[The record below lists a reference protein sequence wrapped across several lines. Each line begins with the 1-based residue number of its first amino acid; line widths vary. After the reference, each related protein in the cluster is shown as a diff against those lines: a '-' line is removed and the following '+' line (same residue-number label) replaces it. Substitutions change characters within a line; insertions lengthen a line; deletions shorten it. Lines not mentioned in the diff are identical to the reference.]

1 MSELRFEDILI
12 NAGIDEFDRV
22 TGYVEFPYFHKQIE
36 VICDEG
42 VTAEYAAQSIRWLAE
57 VDEALVREICQYALY
72 YLQDEL
78 ESTSIGELLPEDI
91 QHIQEPLEV
100 LRYMEFGSLDIKIPK
115 DSEIPV
121 LNLSGGCDWQEDEG
135 LHCLIKNGHVV
146 YMGSWNDE
154 DVWDERLLNDDN
166 YLFNY
171 VLYPQREVLQQK
183 VAERLKQNPPKKIT
197 HLEFAMNSPVRKFV
211 EFLIAGAEHC
221 TPEEAWAKL
230 DGTRL
235 MVLLQEDSS
244 LAWEDA
250 SLLYRCYCME
260 RDLGAVDMEVY
271 LWEQTHLGTVK
282 N

>member
-1 MSELRFEDILI
+1 MSGLRFEDILI
-12 NAGIDEFDRV
+12 NVEIDEFDRV
-22 TGYVEFPYFHKQIE
+22 TGNVEFPYFHKQIE
-36 VICDEG
+36 VTCDEG
-42 VTAEYAAQSIRWLAE
+42 VTAEYVAQSIRWLAE

-78 ESTSIGELLPEDI
+78 ESTSKGELLDEGI

-100 LRYMEFGSLDIKIPK
+100 LRYMEFCSLDIKIPK
-115 DSEIPV
+115 EPEIPV

-171 VLYPQREVLQQK
+171 VLYPQREVLRQK
-183 VAERLKQNPPKKIT
+183 VAERLKQNPPKKIP
-197 HLEFAMNSPVRKFV
+197 HLEFAINSPVRKFV
-211 EFLIAGAEHC
+211 EFLLAGSEHC

-230 DGTRL
+230 EGTRL

-271 LWEQTHLGTVK
+271 LWEQTHLES
-282 N
+282 

>member
-183 VAERLKQNPPKKIT
+183 VAERLKQNPPKKIP

-211 EFLIAGAEHC
+211 EFLLAGAEHC

>member
-12 NAGIDEFDRV
+12 NVGIDAFDRV

-72 YLQDEL
+72 YLQDQL

-100 LRYMEFGSLDIKIPK
+100 LCYMEFGILDITIPK
-115 DSEIPV
+115 DPEIPV

-154 DVWDERLLNDDN
+154 DVWDERLLNDDK
-166 YLFNY
+166 YLSNY
-171 VLYPQREVLQQK
+171 VLYPQREVLRQK
-183 VAERLKQNPPKKIT
+183 VAERLKQNPPKKIP
-197 HLEFAMNSPVRKFV
+197 HLEFAINSPVRKFV
-211 EFLIAGAEHC
+211 EFLLAGSEHC

-230 DGTRL
+230 EGTRL

-271 LWEQTHLGTVK
+271 LWEQTHLES
-282 N
+282 

>member
-1 MSELRFEDILI
+1 MSGLRFEDVLV
-12 NAGIDEFDRV
+12 NAGTDEFDRM
-22 TGYVEFPYFHKQIE
+22 TGYAEFPYFHKQIE

-183 VAERLKQNPPKKIT
+183 VAERLKQNPPKKIP

-211 EFLIAGAEHC
+211 EFLLAGAEHC

-271 LWEQTHLGTVK
+271 LWEQTH
-282 N
+282 

>member
-72 YLQDEL
+72 YLRDQL

-100 LRYMEFGSLDIKIPK
+100 LRYMEFGSLDITIPK
-115 DSEIPV
+115 DPEIPV
-121 LNLSGGCDWQEDEG
+121 LNLSGSCDWQEDEG

-171 VLYPQREVLQQK
+171 VLYPQREVLRQK
-183 VAERLKQNPPKKIT
+183 VAERLKQNPPKKIP

-211 EFLIAGAEHC
+211 EFLLAGAEHC

-230 DGTRL
+230 EGTRL

>member
-12 NAGIDEFDRV
+12 NAGTDEFDRM
-22 TGYVEFPYFHKQIE
+22 TGYAEFPYFHKQIE
-36 VICDEG
+36 VVCEEG
-42 VTAEYAAQSIRWLAE
+42 VTAEYAARSIQWLAE
-57 VDEALVREICQYALY
+57 VDEAQVREICQYALY

-78 ESTSIGELLPEDI
+78 ESTSKGELLDENI
-91 QHIQEPLEV
+91 QHIQEPLEI
-100 LRYMEFGSLDIKIPK
+100 LRYMEFSGLDIKLPK
-115 DSEIPV
+115 EPEIPV

-154 DVWDERLLNDDN
+154 DVWDEHLLDDDK

-171 VLYPQREVLQQK
+171 VLYPQREALRQK
-183 VAERLKQNPPKKIT
+183 AAKQLKQHPPKQIP

-211 EFLIAGAEHC
+211 EFLLAKEEHC

-230 DGTRL
+230 EGTRL
-235 MVLLQEDSS
+235 MALLQEDIS

-260 RDLGAVDMEVY
+260 RDSGAVDMEVY
-271 LWEQTHLGTVK
+271 LWEQTHLEP
-282 N
+282 

>member
-12 NAGIDEFDRV
+12 NVGIDAFDRV

-72 YLQDEL
+72 YLQDQL
-78 ESTSIGELLPEDI
+78 ESTSIGELLPEVI

-100 LRYMEFGSLDIKIPK
+100 LCYMEFGILDITIPK
-115 DSEIPV
+115 DPEIPV

-135 LHCLIKNGHVV
+135 LHCLIKNGHVI

-154 DVWDERLLNDDN
+154 DVWDEHLLDDDK

-171 VLYPQREVLQQK
+171 VLYPRREALRQK
-183 VAERLKQNPPKKIT
+183 AAERLKQHPPKQIP
-197 HLEFAMNSPVRKFV
+197 HPEFALNSPVRKFV
-211 EFLIAGAEHC
+211 EFLLAGTEHC
-221 TPEEAWAKL
+221 TREEAWAKL
-230 DGTRL
+230 EGTRL
-235 MVLLQEDSS
+235 MALLQEDSS
-244 LAWEDA
+244 LAWEEV

-260 RDLGAVDMEVY
+260 RDMGAADMEVY
-271 LWEQTHLGTVK
+271 LWEQTHPEP
-282 N
+282 